1 MSVDV
6 SISVRR
12 LERIFRPS
20 IFPAIRTRTVIPR
33 TIYLPA
39 DPRALGCVSRRG
51 AFLVTYNL
59 SHFSNWQLIRKD
71 EGPGREF
78 WRGGGLGALMTLC
91 LLLRPVGTSASVIR
105 H

>member
-1 MSVDV
+1 
-6 SISVRR
+6 
-12 LERIFRPS
+12 
-20 IFPAIRTRTVIPR
+20 
-33 TIYLPA
+33 
-39 DPRALGCVSRRG
+39 
-51 AFLVTYNL
+51 VTYNL

-71 EGPGREF
+71 EGPGPEF

>member
-6 SISVRR
+6 SMSVRR
-12 LERIFRPS
+12 WERISLQS

-51 AFLVTYNL
+51 LFL
-59 SHFSNWQLIRKD
+59 
-71 EGPGREF
+71 
-78 WRGGGLGALMTLC
+78 
-91 LLLRPVGTSASVIR
+91 
-105 H
+105 